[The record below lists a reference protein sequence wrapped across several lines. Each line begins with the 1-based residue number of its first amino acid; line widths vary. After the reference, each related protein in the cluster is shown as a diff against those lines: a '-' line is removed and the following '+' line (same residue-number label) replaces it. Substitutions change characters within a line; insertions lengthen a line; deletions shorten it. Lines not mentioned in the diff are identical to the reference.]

1 MKGLELARRF
11 FTDLALPAFKEQAPL
26 ALGSMAFGLAGPG
39 SECYGFDDEISRDH
53 DWGPRVCI
61 WIPEDLYREQGE
73 RLQHVYDRL
82 DDVFLGYG
90 PVRRLDTRVRRD
102 GVMSTPRFYRTY
114 LGTDSPPETI
124 RDWLLPPEEA
134 LSLCT
139 NGEVFLDPLGSFT
152 GLRRALLAYFPRDL
166 WLKKIASRCRAIG
179 EHGQYNLWRALQRG
193 DGIVA
198 QYHKVCFARQAAA
211 LVFLLART
219 YRPFAKW
226 IFHGLRGLGQ
236 LGSAVHGN
244 LLTILRAGGKQTLQ
258 TAVQRC
264 AGILIDELVNQG
276 LAVRRGSYL
285 LDYGV
290 QIGRTIADPALRE
303 GLDTVD

>member
-11 FTDLALPAFKEQAPL
+11 FTDVAFPAFKEQAPL
-26 ALGSMAFGLAGPG
+26 TLGSMAFGLAGPG

-61 WIPEDLYREQGE
+61 WIPEDLYLEQEE
-73 RLQHVYDRL
+73 RLQHIYDRL
-82 DDVFLGYG
+82 EEVFLGYG
-90 PVRRLDTRVRRD
+90 PGRLLDTRVRRD
-102 GVMSTPRFYRTY
+102 GVMSTAHFYRTY
-114 LGTDSPPETI
+114 LGTDSPPVTI
-124 RDWLLPPEEA
+124 RDWLLLPEEA

-139 NGEVFLDPLGSFT
+139 NGKVFLDPLGSFT
-152 GLRRALLAYFPRDL
+152 GMRRALLAYFPRDL

-179 EHGQYNLWRALQRG
+179 EHGQYNLWRTLQRG
-193 DGIVA
+193 ESIA
-198 QYHKVCFARQAAA
+198 FHYHKACFARETAA

-226 IFHGLRGLGQ
+226 IFHGLGDLGQ

-244 LLTILRAGGKQTLQ
+244 LLAIVRSDGKQTLQ
-258 TAVQRC
+258 AATERC
-264 AGILIDELVNQG
+264 VGILIDELVNQG
-276 LAVRRGSYL
+276 LAVRRGPFL

-290 QIGRTIADPALRE
+290 QIGRTIEDPTLRE
-303 GLDTVD
+303 GLNSVD